1 MPYASSIFYFSIS
14 IVQLTQKT
22 LKMFPFTPCQYNR
35 NFHAIV
41 YLKVQCIK
49 FQECRVTLKRS
60 SGCFPHW
67 PYMHVTSIRK
77 SLSELVWMCTDVD
90 LCFLIQRI
98 CGFSVPSV
106 RLITS
111 CLLYSQAT
119 RKWLEN
125 LYPSSDKR
133 QRTAEH
139 VTKRPRVMTEA
150 EVEKRVR
157 EVVVARFYSLAKVK
171 YFVSPVT
178 FIIL

>member
-1 MPYASSIFYFSIS
+1 
-14 IVQLTQKT
+14 
-22 LKMFPFTPCQYNR
+22 
-35 NFHAIV
+35 
-41 YLKVQCIK
+41 
-49 FQECRVTLKRS
+49 
-60 SGCFPHW
+60 
-67 PYMHVTSIRK
+67 
-77 SLSELVWMCTDVD
+77 MCTDVD

-106 RLITS
+106 RLITA